1 MPAVVSASRHG
12 DAPAAVAAAVN
23 AAAAGQ
29 ALQDRLQA
37 YGMNVRANTSEQFAA
52 EIRRESAQWAKI
64 IKDKGIRA
72 D

>member
-1 MPAVVSASRHG
+1 
-12 DAPAAVAAAVN
+12 
-23 AAAAGQ
+23 
-29 ALQDRLQA
+29 
-37 YGMNVRANTSEQFAA
+37 MNVRANTSEQFAA